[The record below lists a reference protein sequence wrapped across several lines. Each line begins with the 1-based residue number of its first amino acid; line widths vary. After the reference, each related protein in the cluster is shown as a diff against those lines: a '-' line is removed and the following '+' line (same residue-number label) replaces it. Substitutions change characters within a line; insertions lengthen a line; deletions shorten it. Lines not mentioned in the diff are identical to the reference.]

1 MITNTGLTILAKYL
15 IGQAPAYA
23 SHIALGVG
31 SIPLEN
37 VESFDDY
44 SQKTSLDFEVLRIP
58 ITSRGYV
65 YDEQGF
71 SNIVFAGEL
80 PGDQR
85 YLFTEIGIFSAKS
98 NPAAGNLDS
107 KMLYTFSAS
116 ENWEYHDKTSATSI
130 PTIVEP
136 LNGELEGS
144 IINPLDNN
152 SNPIAVFRTN
162 SDNAIFNSEIRS
174 ERFEQPRF
182 LDRSLVLSGDMSY
195 IEEAGGLLSI
205 KDSTPTEYYGTH
217 IHLTGIRPNFNRNS
231 AEDELRLAFSILDKD
246 ATQTTRVGGV
256 RIIMEFASS
265 DSLNPENFA
274 RFEVDLDPSDVDF
287 AFNRY
292 IVVTKKFGELVKS
305 SAFTWDTVNSLKIY
319 SMVYDSSGS
328 EEPSDEFYI
337 SLDGFRLENKT
348 SQNPLYGMTGYS
360 VFRTEDGGPIVKEP
374 NTSNLVEFRYGV
386 DVI

>member
-144 IINPLDNN
+144 VINPLDNN

-174 ERFEQPRF
+174 DRFEQPRF

-195 IEEAGGLLSI
+195 IEEADGLLSI

-246 ATQTTRVGGV
+246 ATQTARVGGV

-360 VFRTEDGGPIVKEP
+360 VFRTEDGGPIIKEP

>member
-31 SIPLEN
+31 ATPLDN
-37 VESFDDY
+37 TDSLGDY
-44 SQKTSLDFEVLRIP
+44 SSKNSLDFEVLRIP

-65 YDEQGF
+65 YDENGF

-85 YLFTEIGIFSAKS
+85 YLFTEIGVFSAKS

-107 KMLYTFSAS
+107 KMIYTFSSS
-116 ENWEYHDKTSATSI
+116 ENWEYHNQVSATSI

-144 IINPLDNN
+144 IINPLDSN
-152 SNPIAVFRTN
+152 SQPIAAFRTN
-162 SDNAIFNSEIRS
+162 SDNAIFNSEVRS
-174 ERFEQPRF
+174 QKFEQPRF
-182 LDRSLVLSGDMSY
+182 LDRSLVVAGDMSY
-195 IEEAGGLLSI
+195 IEENSGLLSI

-231 AEDELRLAFSILDKD
+231 AEDEFRFAFSVLDKE
-246 ATQTTRVGGV
+246 AGQVTRVGGV
-256 RIIMEFASS
+256 RIILEFASS

-287 AFNRY
+287 NFNRY
-292 IVVTKKFGELVKS
+292 IVVTKKLGELIKS
-305 SAFTWDTVNSLKIY
+305 SAFTWDTINSLKVY
-319 SMVYDSSGS
+319 AMVYDTSGS
-328 EEPSDEFYI
+328 EEPSNEFYI
-337 SLDGFRLENKT
+337 SLDGFRFQNTT

-360 VFRTEDGGPIVKEP
+360 VFKTESGEPLAKEP
-374 NTSNLVEFRYGV
+374 NTSNLVEFRYGI

>member
-31 SIPLEN
+31 SIPLETS
-37 VESFDDY
+37 ESFEDY

-116 ENWEYHDKTSATSI
+116 ENWEYHERTSATSI

-136 LNGELEGS
+136 LNGELDGS
-144 IINPLDNN
+144 IINPLDSD

-182 LDRSLVLSGDMSY
+182 LDRSLVISGDMSY
-195 IEEAGGLLSI
+195 IEESGGLLSI
-205 KDSTPTEYYGTH
+205 KESTPTEYYGTH

-265 DSLNPENFA
+265 DSLNPDNFA

-319 SMVYDSSGS
+319 SMVYDNSGS
-328 EEPSDEFYI
+328 EEPSNEFYI

-360 VFRTEDGGPIVKEP
+360 VFRTEDGSPIVKES

>member
-31 SIPLEN
+31 ATPLDN
-37 VESFDDY
+37 TDSLGDY
-44 SQKTSLDFEVLRIP
+44 SSKNSLDFEVLRIP

-65 YDEQGF
+65 YDENGF

-85 YLFTEIGIFSAKS
+85 YLFTEIGVFSAKS

-107 KMLYTFSAS
+107 KMIYTFSSS
-116 ENWEYHDKTSATSI
+116 ENWEYHNQASATSI

-144 IINPLDNN
+144 IINPLDGN
-152 SNPIAVFRTN
+152 SQPIAAFRTN
-162 SDNAIFNSEIRS
+162 SDNAIFNSEVRS
-174 ERFEQPRF
+174 QKFEQPRF
-182 LDRSLVLSGDMSY
+182 LDRSLVISGDMSY
-195 IEEAGGLLSI
+195 IEENFGLLSI

-231 AEDELRLAFSILDKD
+231 AEDELRLAFSVLDKE
-246 ATQTTRVGGV
+246 AGQITRVGGV
-256 RIIMEFASS
+256 RIILEFASS

-287 AFNRY
+287 NFNRY
-292 IVVTKKFGELVKS
+292 IVVTKKLGELIKS
-305 SAFTWDTVNSLKIY
+305 SAFTWDTINSLKVY
-319 SMVYDSSGS
+319 AMVYDTSGL
-328 EEPSDEFYI
+328 EEPSNEFYI
-337 SLDGFRLENKT
+337 SLDGFRFQNTT

-360 VFRTEDGGPIVKEP
+360 VFKTEGGGPLTKEP
-374 NTSNLVEFRYGV
+374 NTSNLVEFRYGI